1 MCKRS
6 SKLMNQRIEELFPQ
20 VVTWRRTF
28 HQYPEVSFHEKET
41 SKRVAAHLKSL
52 GLEVRT
58 GVGGG
63 GVTGL
68 LRGRYSGPTLA
79 LRADMDALPIQ
90 DEKDCVYRSH
100 IPGVMHACGHDGHM
114 AMLMGAA
121 SILTTMKEQ
130 LYGNILF
137 IFQHAEEMLPGGAKS
152 MIEAG
157 VLEGVDAIYGIHL
170 WSPLPTGYMSF
181 RSGPMLA
188 SSDVFKVNI
197 IGKGGHG
204 GLPHTTTDAIA
215 VASHAIVNI
224 QSIISRQ
231 IDPVRSAVIS
241 IGSIHG
247 GKASNVISDTCEWK
261 GTVRAFAP
269 DIREFLLRRIKEVVH
284 DTCHMYGA
292 AYEIEIRKGYPPLIT
307 NQLETERL
315 RRVAEEVVGTDKV
328 EEMEPLMGGE
338 DFAYYLNEIPG
349 TFCFVGAGNELRGIT
364 APHHHP
370 KFDVDEE
377 ALKIGLELLVKGAV
391 KFLHEGTGE
400 RNKPTL
406 LTSFM

>member
-1 MCKRS
+1 MK
-6 SKLMNQRIEELFPQ
+6 QRIEELFPQ
-20 VVTWRRTF
+20 VVAWRRTF
-28 HQYPEVSFHEKET
+28 HQYPEVSFHEIET
-41 SKRVAAHLKSL
+41 SKRVAAHLESL

-68 LRGRYSGPTLA
+68 LRGHHHGPTIA

-90 DEKDCVYRSH
+90 DEKTCSYRSR

-121 SILTTMKEQ
+121 SILTTMKAQ

-137 IFQHAEEMLPGGAKS
+137 IFQHAEETLPGGAKS
-152 MIEAG
+152 MIQAG

-170 WSPLPTGYMSF
+170 WSPLPTGYLSF
-181 RSGPMLA
+181 RAGPMLA

-247 GKASNVISDTCEWK
+247 GEASNVISDSCEWK

-292 AYEIEIRKGYPPLIT
+292 SYEIEIRKGYPPLIT
-307 NQLETERL
+307 NPLETARL
-315 RRVAEEVVGTDKV
+315 RKVGASIVGIEKV
-328 EEMEPLMGGE
+328 EEMDPLMGGE

-349 TFCFVGAGNELRGIT
+349 TFCFVGAGNEMRGIT
-364 APHHHP
+364 APHHHSH
-370 KFDVDEE
+370 FDVDEE
-377 ALKIGLELLVKGAV
+377 AMKVGLELLVKGALQYLYESSYE
-391 KFLHEGTGE
+391 K
-400 RNKPTL
+400 NKPTL
-406 LTSFM
+406 LTASM